1 MIRKIDGV
9 LLSSPNAKK
18 LAAFYT
24 DKVGVKFGFE
34 AEMGKGDKVFGASW
48 KGSTDFVV
56 LDHSKVKGR
65 SGQPERYMLNFEVD
79 DIKKEFKKLKKAKV
93 KVVAP
98 IYHIESYGHV
108 ATFEDIDGNYF
119 QFVQIRAKK

>member
-18 LAAFYT
+18 LAAFYS
-24 DKVGVKFGFE
+24 DSVGIQFPMVM
-34 AEMGKGDKVFGASW
+34 EMGNSGDKVYGASW
-48 KGSTDFVV
+48 KGSSDFAV
-56 LDHSKVKGR
+56 LDHSKVKGKNR
-65 SGQPERYMLNFEVD
+65 EPERYMLNFEVD
-79 DIKKEFKKLKKAKV
+79 DIEKEFAKLKKAKV
-93 KVVAP
+93 KVVSP

-119 QFVQIRAKK
+119 QLVQVRAK